1 MKKALLVL
9 LALLMLPVYGS
20 AEEMRGYVKKEG
32 YQYVL
37 FGEYP
42 YEKDGTKKPLLWRV
56 LDVTDNQALL
66 ITEDVIDAQQV
77 IFETDEKVIEKRTY
91 RRIASYAESDLYT
104 WMNTEALDTL
114 LGDGPERNALV
125 EEPGGGQFFILTSE
139 QFLNTDYG
147 FSAGMWNEQ
156 KSRQASAT
164 PYALKRGV
172 YKDSG
177 IGKCPYW
184 AATLKEE
191 TGYKMQ
197 LIGYNGHLN
206 WGAYT
211 RVNVGLRPS
220 VRLDM
225 TQMEITGGT
234 GTKKDPFILTY
245 CGSPVPAETPAPV
258 EPEATPVPAE
268 KVPEVTATPVPVV
281 TPAPQ
286 VEEEEEVHMV
296 IITPLGG
303 K

>member
-1 MKKALLVL
+1 MKKALLIL
-9 LALLMLPVYGS
+9 LVLLMLPVFGG
-20 AEEMRGYVKKEG
+20 AEELRGYVKKEG
-32 YQYVL
+32 YHYVL

-42 YEKDGTKKPLLWRV
+42 YEKDGTKKPVLWRV
-56 LDVTDNQALL
+56 LDVTDHKALL

-114 LGDGPERNALV
+114 LGDKPERNALV
-125 EEPGGGQFFILTSE
+125 EEPGGGKFFILTSE

-197 LIGYNGHLN
+197 LIGYNGHLS

-225 TQMEITGGT
+225 TQMEIIGGT
-234 GTKKDPFILTY
+234 GTKKDPFILSY
-245 CGSPVPAETPAPV
+245 CGSPVPAQ
-258 EPEATPVPAE
+258 
-268 KVPEVTATPVPVV
+268 TPVPVIPDT
-281 TPAPQ
+281 TPEPEEQATEEMPTPVPHKTVAPP
-286 VEEEEEVHMV
+286 EEEEDVSFV
-296 IITPLGG
+296 IITPIGG

>member
-9 LALLMLPVYGS
+9 LALLMLPVWGG

-56 LDVTDNQALL
+56 LDVTDDKALL

-114 LGDGPERNALV
+114 LGDSQARNALV
-125 EEPGGGQFFILTSE
+125 EEPGGGKFFILTSE
-139 QFLNTDYG
+139 QFLNTAYG

-197 LIGYNGHLN
+197 LIGYNGHLS

-211 RVNVGLRPS
+211 RVNVGIRPS

-234 GTKKDPFILTY
+234 GTKKDPFILSY
-245 CGSPVPAETPAPV
+245 CGSPVPAETPVPV
-258 EPEATPVPAE
+258 MPEATPVPVEATE
-268 KVPEVTATPVPVV
+268 VPVTPTPVPAA
-281 TPAPQ
+281 TPAPKA
-286 VEEEEEVHMV
+286 EENANVV

>member
-9 LALLMLPVYGS
+9 LALLLLPLSGG
-20 AEEMRGYVKKEG
+20 AEELRGYVKKEG

-56 LDVTDNQALL
+56 LDVTDDKALL

-114 LGDGPERNALV
+114 LGDSQARNALV
-125 EEPGGGQFFILTSE
+125 EEPGGGKFFILTSE

-197 LIGYNGHLN
+197 LIGYNGHLS

-211 RVNVGLRPS
+211 RVNVGIRPS

-234 GTKKDPFILTY
+234 GTKKDPFILSY
-245 CGSPVPAETPAPV
+245 CGSPEPAETPVPV
-258 EPEATPVPAE
+258 MPEATPVPVEATE
-268 KVPEVTATPVPVV
+268 VPVTPTPVPAA
-281 TPAPQ
+281 TPAPKA
-286 VEEEEEVHMV
+286 EENANVV